1 MSLHKIGVTVLWSLH
16 DLDGPVAEPSLGFY
30 AGETTF
36 LICLQ
41 CLGVALRSTPIVP
54 EAPEQGLHFP
64 ILEND
69 ALTPSGTR
77 IDDVLPWYFIF
88 RDGSSESSVL
98 FFYLL
103 LVRCAIRSEC

>member
-1 MSLHKIGVTVLWSLH
+1 MSFHKIGVTVLWSFH
-16 DLDGPVAEPSLGFY
+16 DLDGPVAEPSLGFD

-41 CLGVALRSTPIVP
+41 YPGITIWSAPIVSETP
-54 EAPEQGLHFP
+54 KQSLHLP
-64 ILEND
+64 ILENN

-77 IDDVLPWYFIF
+77 IDDVLPWHFIF